1 MPWELTGNANTNE
14 TINFLGTT
22 DNHSLVIRT
31 NNTEAL
37 LVNAG
42 GKVGIGTGSP
52 GERLT
57 VGGASLA
64 DTKIEVN
71 SGGDQYAALRIKNT
85 QGSWV
90 WQVVPSADSPGGRLR
105 LADETAGREWFAITH
120 TGNVGI
126 GTASPGERL
135 TVGGASLADTKI
147 EVNSGGDQY
156 AALRIK
162 NTQGSWVWQVVPSAD
177 SPSGRLRLADET
189 AGREWFAVT
198 HTGNVGIGTVS
209 PTTKLDVA
217 GDIAAT
223 GNVNALGNIGGANIT
238 GAHVTCLNGLSTI
251 GAVSH
256 TGDMQVNGNV
266 TTSGNITTNGDIFL
280 PGADCAEQFD
290 VTEASQIEP
299 GTVVVIDRDG
309 TLRQSFHA
317 YDKKVAGVV
326 SGAGAYRPGIVL
338 DKQAGAGNRLP
349 IALVGKVYCKV
360 DAAHSPIEVGDL
372 LTTSP
377 TPGHAMK
384 ASDPLLAFGAVIGK
398 ALRPWSSGYGLIPIL
413 IALQ

>member
-1 MPWELTGNANTNE
+1 MPWDLTGNANTNE

-42 GKVGIGTGSP
+42 GKVGIGTASP

-105 LADETAGREWFAITH
+105 LADETAGREWI
-120 TGNVGI
+120 
-126 GTASPGERL
+126 
-135 TVGGASLADTKI
+135 
-147 EVNSGGDQY
+147 
-156 AALRIK
+156 
-162 NTQGSWVWQVVPSAD
+162 
-177 SPSGRLRLADET
+177 
-189 AGREWFAVT
+189 AVT

-209 PTTKLDVA
+209 PATKLDVA

-266 TTSGNITTNGDIFL
+266 TTSGNITTNGDIFV
-280 PGADCAEQFD
+280 PGADCAEHFD
-290 VTEASQIEP
+290 VAEAGAIEA
-299 GTVVVIDRDG
+299 GAVVVIDQEG
-309 TLRQSFHA
+309 ALRRSWHA

-326 SGAGAYRPGIVL
+326 SGAGGYRPGIVM
-338 DKQAGAGNRLP
+338 DKQLRAENRLP
-349 IALVGKVYCKV
+349 VALVGKVYCKV
-360 DAAHSPIEVGDL
+360 DAGPSSIEVGDL

-384 ASDPLLAFGAVIGK
+384 ASDPLRAFGAVIGK
-398 ALRPWSSGYGLIPIL
+398 ALRPWRSGCGMIPIL
-413 IALQ
+413 VALQ